1 MRHKPQQQRS
11 KQMVGMIHQAT
22 LQLIAQDGVERI
34 STRKIADRAGI
45 SVGTFYHY
53 YADKAEVLRAL
64 ERQFVRELL
73 AELGTAT
80 PEIVQLQIGS
90 AVRAIAR
97 IYHEQLTRDNG
108 CWLVLHRQMLRRG
121 VEFTGEVERFL
132 SQVAIQYLNHHP
144 ELAQVKDFP
153 KVVYILLNACAFNL
167 MRHAESPPPH
177 IASAALIDGLV
188 DMCVAYV
195 DSQRP
200 QVAV

>member
-1 MRHKPQQQRS
+1 
-11 KQMVGMIHQAT
+11 MVDTIHQAT
-22 LQLIAQDGVERI
+22 LQLIAEDGIERI

-53 YADKAEVLRAL
+53 YADKAEVLTAL
-64 ERQFVRELL
+64 ERQFVRDLL
-73 AELGTAT
+73 ASLGAATAEL
-80 PEIVQLQIGS
+80 VQLEIGS

-97 IYHEQLTRDNG
+97 IYHEQLTRDDG

-121 VEFTGEVERFL
+121 VEFTGDVEGYL

-144 ELAQVKDFP
+144 DLAQVKDFP
-153 KVVYILLNACAFNL
+153 RVVYILLNACAFNL
-167 MRHAESPPPH
+167 MRHAENPPPH
-177 IASAALIDGLV
+177 IASASLIDGLV

-200 QVAV
+200 PETAR